1 MKKLFLAGAVSLA
14 AIAAP
19 GSAAVVISNVMSS
32 AGSPATDPGY
42 ASLGQTLI
50 YDFDTVSPAA
60 GALSGDY
67 QIATAPGTA
76 GVTAA
81 PSGTPAGEKYLT
93 VPISQASGSATLDL
107 GGEFQNLSFYWGS
120 VDTYNTITLFQADGS
135 STSVT
140 GSMIGFGVDPNG
152 NQTSNNSNVRVNFTA
167 LGRGITSVRFDST
180 QFAFETDTFAG
191 TAVPEPSTW
200 AMMLGGFGL
209 LGFAARR
216 RSSGKVVAA

>member
-1 MKKLFLAGAVSLA
+1 MRMYLIAGAASLA

-19 GSAAVVISNVMSS
+19 GSATVVISNVMSS
-32 AGSPATDPGY
+32 AGSPATDPGF

-60 GALSGDY
+60 GALTGDY
-67 QIATAPGTA
+67 QIATAPGTP
-76 GVTAA
+76 GVSAA
-81 PSGTPAGEKYLT
+81 PSGTAAGTHYLT
-93 VPISQASGSATLDL
+93 VPIAASNGSATLDL
-107 GGEFQNLSFYWGS
+107 GGEFKNVSLYWGS
-120 VDTYNTITLFQADGS
+120 VDTYNTITLYQADG
-135 STSVT
+135 THTDIT

-152 NQTSNNSNVRVNFTA
+152 NQTNNNSNVRVNFTA
-167 LGRGITSVRFDST
+167 LGRGITSIGFDST

-191 TAVPEPSTW
+191 TAVPEPATW

-216 RSSGKVVAA
+216 RSAVKVVAA